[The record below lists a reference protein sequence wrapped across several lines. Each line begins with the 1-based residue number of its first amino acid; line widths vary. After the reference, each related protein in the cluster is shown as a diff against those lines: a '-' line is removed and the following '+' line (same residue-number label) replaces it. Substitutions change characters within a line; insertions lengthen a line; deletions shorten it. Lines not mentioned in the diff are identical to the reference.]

1 MIHHLSIP
9 ARDPHNVARVLS
21 DLAGWKVRPFPG
33 PVASSL
39 MLVSEDPHGTAI
51 EIYPDG
57 TVIRPGEGTEQ
68 SEFEQGDAPALLP
81 FHFLWSLDV
90 DPDAVLAIAER
101 EGWRALRCWRGPSG
115 RPLFELIE
123 FWIENRLMVE
133 IATPAMLPDYV
144 KTANAIAAGEV
155 GPLKPEADA

>member
-9 ARDPHNVARVLS
+9 ARDPQRVARVLS

-33 PVASSL
+33 PLPGGLV
-39 MLVSEDPHGTAI
+39 LVSGDEHGTTI

-57 TVIRPGEGTEQ
+57 MVMRPGEGDGQ
-68 SEFEQGDAPALLP
+68 GEFEPGEAPALLP

-90 DPDAVLAIAER
+90 APDAVLAAAER
-101 EGWRALRCWRGPSG
+101 EGWRALRCWRGPPG

-123 FWIENRLMVE
+123 FWIENRLMIE
-133 IATPAMLPDYV
+133 IATPSMLGDYL
-144 KTANAIAAGEV
+144 KTTELLASGAL
-155 GPLKPEADA
+155 GPREPVA